1 MNNLSKKMHELAVF
15 IEFIA
20 GSGLAIFF
28 HLVLHNELAA
38 YIVFGMGILLSLVTY
53 LVREDIEKTKVE
65 LLAQYQQV
73 HEIPFALAQ
82 IHDEE
87 CKTKA
92 HELISATI
100 KSLAT
105 LQQGYIT
112 LEELEFY
119 LEGARLS
126 DQATHRIKAVDPLT
140 CGWMSRGALLNFYQA
155 NVRALDRGV
164 QITRIFVTTREEL
177 ADSEVQKVLVAQYR
191 DNIDMRLAFRD
202 ELPTAVDISGRDTNS
217 SFDFAIY
224 DDRAVTD
231 VFGQSSKYYGRKTC
245 QPVEVNKYIYLFE
258 LLEHSA
264 HLVALEND
272 RVILASEQAKVETAR
287 CPGEASFDAEQFE
300 PQKLCESL
308 GLGV

>member
-1 MNNLSKKMHELAVF
+1 MKNLNNLSKKMHELAVF

-20 GSGLAIFF
+20 GSGLAVFF
-28 HLVLHNELAA
+28 HLVLHNEQAA
-38 YIVFGMGILLSLVTY
+38 YMIFGMGILLSLVTY
-53 LVREDIEKTKVE
+53 LVREDVEKSRNE

-87 CKTKA
+87 CKTRA
-92 HELISATI
+92 HELIAVTM

-126 DQATHRIKAVDPLT
+126 DQAVRHIKAVDPLT
-140 CGWMSRGALLNFYQA
+140 SGWQSRGALLNFYQA
-155 NVRALDRGV
+155 NLRALDRGV
-164 QITRIFVTTREEL
+164 LITRIFVTTREEL
-177 ADSEVQKVLVAQYR
+177 ADPEVQKVLLAQYR
-191 DNIDMRLAFRD
+191 DNIDVRLAFRD
-202 ELPTAVDISGRDTNS
+202 ELPAAVDISGRDTNS

-245 QPVEVNKYIYLFE
+245 QPLEVAKYFYLFE

-264 HLVALEND
+264 HQITLEND
-272 RVILASEQAKVETAR
+272 RIILSSEMLALAS
-287 CPGEASFDAEQFE
+287 
-300 PQKLCESL
+300 
-308 GLGV
+308 

>member
-1 MNNLSKKMHELAVF
+1 
-15 IEFIA
+15 
-20 GSGLAIFF
+20 
-28 HLVLHNELAA
+28 
-38 YIVFGMGILLSLVTY
+38 
-53 LVREDIEKTKVE
+53 
-65 LLAQYQQV
+65 
-73 HEIPFALAQ
+73 
-82 IHDEE
+82 
-87 CKTKA
+87 
-92 HELISATI
+92 
-100 KSLAT
+100 
-105 LQQGYIT
+105 
-112 LEELEFY
+112 
-119 LEGARLS
+119 
-126 DQATHRIKAVDPLT
+126 
-140 CGWMSRGALLNFYQA
+140 MSRGALLNFYQA

-245 QPVEVNKYIYLFE
+245 QPVEVAKYIYLFE

-272 RVILASEQAKVETAR
+272 RIILASEQAKVETTR

>member
-1 MNNLSKKMHELAVF
+1 MKHLKKLNNLSKKMHEMAVF

-20 GSGLAIFF
+20 GSGLAVFF

-38 YIVFGMGILLSLVTY
+38 YVIFGMGILLSLVTY
-53 LVREDIEKTKVE
+53 LVREDVEKSRNE

-73 HEIPFALAQ
+73 HEIPFALAK

-87 CKTKA
+87 CKAKA
-92 HELISATI
+92 HELIAVTM

-126 DQATHRIKAVDPLT
+126 DQAVRHIKAVDPLT
-140 CGWMSRGALLNFYQA
+140 SGWQSRGALLNFYQA
-155 NVRALDRGV
+155 NLRALDRGV
-164 QITRIFVTTREEL
+164 LITRIFVTTREEL
-177 ADSEVQKVLVAQYR
+177 ADPEVQKVLLAQYR
-191 DNIDMRLAFRD
+191 DNIDVRLAFRD
-202 ELPTAVDISGRDTNS
+202 ELPAAVDISGRDTNS

-224 DDRAVTD
+224 DGRAVTD

-245 QPVEVNKYIYLFE
+245 QPLEVAKYSYLFD

-264 HLVALEND
+264 HQITLEND
-272 RVILASEQAKVETAR
+272 RIVLTSEILAL
-287 CPGEASFDAEQFE
+287 AS
-300 PQKLCESL
+300 
-308 GLGV
+308 

>member
-1 MNNLSKKMHELAVF
+1 MNNLSTLSKKMHELAVF

-20 GSGLAIFF
+20 GSGLAVFF
-28 HLVLHNELAA
+28 HLVLHNEQAA
-38 YIVFGMGILLSLVTY
+38 YMIFGMGILLSLVTY
-53 LVREDIEKTKVE
+53 LVREDVEKSRNE
-65 LLAQYQQV
+65 LLAQYQKV

-87 CKTKA
+87 CKTRA
-92 HELISATI
+92 HELIAVTM

-126 DQATHRIKAVDPLT
+126 DQAVRHIKAVDPLT
-140 CGWMSRGALLNFYQA
+140 SGWQSRGALLNFYQA
-155 NVRALDRGV
+155 NLRALDRGV
-164 QITRIFVTTREEL
+164 LITRIFVTTREEL
-177 ADSEVQKVLVAQYR
+177 ADPEIQKVLLAQYR
-191 DNIDMRLAFRD
+191 DNIDVRLAFRN
-202 ELPTAVDISGRDTNS
+202 ELPAAVDISGRDTNS

-245 QPVEVNKYIYLFE
+245 QPLEVAKYFYLFE

-264 HLVALEND
+264 HQITLEND
-272 RVILASEQAKVETAR
+272 RVILSSEMLALAS
-287 CPGEASFDAEQFE
+287 
-300 PQKLCESL
+300 
-308 GLGV
+308 

>member
-1 MNNLSKKMHELAVF
+1 MKNLNNLSKKMHELAVF

-20 GSGLAIFF
+20 GSGLAVFF
-28 HLVLHNELAA
+28 HLVLHNEQAA
-38 YIVFGMGILLSLVTY
+38 YMIFGMGILLSLVTY
-53 LVREDIEKTKVE
+53 LVREDVEKSRNE

-87 CKTKA
+87 CKTRA
-92 HELISATI
+92 HELIAVTM

-105 LQQGYIT
+105 LQHGYIT

-126 DQATHRIKAVDPLT
+126 DQAVRHIKAVDPLT
-140 CGWMSRGALLNFYQA
+140 SGWQSRGALLNFYQA
-155 NVRALDRGV
+155 NLRALDRGV
-164 QITRIFVTTREEL
+164 LITRIFVTTREEL
-177 ADSEVQKVLVAQYR
+177 ADPEVQKVLLAQYR
-191 DNIDMRLAFRD
+191 DNIDVRLAFRD
-202 ELPTAVDISGRDTNS
+202 ELPAAVDISGRDTNS

-245 QPVEVNKYIYLFE
+245 QPMEVAKYCYLFE

-264 HLVALEND
+264 HQITLEND
-272 RVILASEQAKVETAR
+272 RIILSSEMLALAS
-287 CPGEASFDAEQFE
+287 
-300 PQKLCESL
+300 
-308 GLGV
+308 